1 MATEAGITQPLGWEC
16 WRQTLTQNFCFSG
29 KDHRTVK
36 AKCGSRDAGAGV
48 VILEGEET
56 AYEQLK
62 GRHKDGV
69 PACLSSP
76 LWGCCQVLYW
86 DPELTLH
93 ATLPDSGQLY
103 SSRCGPCVVT
113 EAMVYLPLRKMV
125 CKHQGPFSTDHQ
137 SLPQPFALSLGV
149 IYVPHYGDKI
159 PDKK

>member
-36 AKCGSRDAGAGV
+36 AKCGSRDAGARV

-86 DPELTLH
+86 DPEITLH
-93 ATLPDSGQLY
+93 AILPDSGQLY
-103 SSRCGPCVVT
+103 SSRWPLCG
-113 EAMVYLPLRKMV
+113 Y
-125 CKHQGPFSTDHQ
+125 
-137 SLPQPFALSLGV
+137 
-149 IYVPHYGDKI
+149 
-159 PDKK
+159 